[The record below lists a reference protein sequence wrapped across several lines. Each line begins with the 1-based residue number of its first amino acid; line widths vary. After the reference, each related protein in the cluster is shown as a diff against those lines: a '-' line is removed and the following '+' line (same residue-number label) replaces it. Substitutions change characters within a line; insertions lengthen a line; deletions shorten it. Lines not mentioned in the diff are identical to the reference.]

1 MNEQL
6 TERMKAL
13 IKLAHYS
20 TEIQLTIPLEFI
32 AEDVGFQFD
41 FKKEL
46 QDSLTYLLEDGHND
60 TTYTS
65 DEDTVKIHMKAKGK
79 K

>member
-1 MNEQL
+1 MTDKL

-32 AEDVGFQFD
+32 AEDVGFPFD

-46 QDSLTYLLEDGHND
+46 QDCLTYLLEDEHND

-65 DEDTVKIHMKAKGK
+65 NEDNVKIIMRAKE
-79 K
+79 